1 MLFQGRRISIDV
13 ICYEMLLFA
22 TICCFITIYICCMET
37 QVKKTFTFQEMAAQ
51 YNVSLKTFYVWLK
64 PIRKQLLEMNPG
76 SKQRLRILLPKQIK
90 LIQEF
95 LG

>member
-1 MLFQGRRISIDV
+1 
-13 ICYEMLLFA
+13 
-22 TICCFITIYICCMET
+22 MET
-37 QVKKTFTFQEMAAQ
+37 QVKKTFTLQELANQ
-51 YNVSLKTFYVWLK
+51 YEVSLKTIYVWLK

-76 SKQRLRILLPKQIK
+76 CKQRLRILLPKQVK